1 MQTFPKLTHFCWALG
16 NTWYCHLL
24 FICLHVS
31 CLCLPHHYNE
41 SSSFTADPQGRHST
55 GTYRRCTHKSWVSGR
70 CQLCHTQGL
79 LEITSKGQS
88 TCNWPCI
95 YIAYFRVS
103 LWHQHNP
110 GYKSLSGL
118 WNALHFQLWTQK
130 LSRPTHTLLF
140 WNISTMISSKGNNG
154 IKFWPKLI
162 FPVRFTMLNILR
174 SQPQKQNQT
183 PQN

>member
-1 MQTFPKLTHFCWALG
+1 MFLVYA
-16 NTWYCHLL
+16 
-24 FICLHVS
+24 
-31 CLCLPHHYNE
+31 
-41 SSSFTADPQGRHST
+41 
-55 GTYRRCTHKSWVSGR
+55 
-70 CQLCHTQGL
+70 CHTTIMKAPPSL
-79 LEITSKGQS
+79 LILKADTVLAYTEDAHIKAECLVGASYVILRVSWKITSKGQS

-118 WNALHFQLWTQK
+118 WNALHLQLWTQK